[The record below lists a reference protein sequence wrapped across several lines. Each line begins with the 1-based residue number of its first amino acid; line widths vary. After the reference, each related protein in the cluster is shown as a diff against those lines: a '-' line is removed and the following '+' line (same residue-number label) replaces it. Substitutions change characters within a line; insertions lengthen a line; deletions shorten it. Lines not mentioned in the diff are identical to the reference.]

1 MSNRLVSE
9 PSDDE
14 QDAHPRAAKHGDL
27 RHSRSHGERPMP
39 PSWPARFQDRSALYC
54 RCMTRG
60 KSSPSARPN
69 GTPDETAAD
78 RLQAAVD
85 ELAQNVRVLTDIVDE
100 LREDLSWLTR
110 NGVPHQ
116 PVTVLVH
123 RMPHVAA
130 KESNGSTQSSGGSLE
145 LSLAHW
151 PVRDPT
157 ADTLS
162 DDKVRA
168 AVIDDIVQRLAEPL
182 GELAQE
188 QLNILVSV
196 IDHSHRELLKA
207 IRQPPAA
214 SPAQEPASREPS
226 STKARRG
233 RAKQPPFEPE
243 APSNSAPSVA
253 PVAPITGVESTA
265 STEPPPPTGRLF

>member
-1 MSNRLVSE
+1 MLFRWKVCLCRR
-9 PSDDE
+9 
-14 QDAHPRAAKHGDL
+14 DALHWRG
-27 RHSRSHGERPMP
+27 
-39 PSWPARFQDRSALYC
+39 
-54 RCMTRG
+54 MTRG
-60 KSSPSARPN
+60 KSSSSVRPN
-69 GTPDETAAD
+69 GTPDDTAAD

-85 ELAQNVRVLTDIVDE
+85 QLAQNVQVLTDIVDE

-116 PVTVLVH
+116 PVTVLVN

-130 KESNGSTQSSGGSLE
+130 KGSNGSKESSGGSLE

-162 DDKVRA
+162 DDQVRA

-188 QLNILVSV
+188 QLNMLVSV
-196 IDHSHRELLKA
+196 IDHAHRELLKA

-214 SPAQEPASREPS
+214 SPAQEPATKEPS
-226 STKARRG
+226 ITKPHRR
-233 RAKQPPFEPE
+233 RTTPPLSEPE
-243 APSNSAPSVA
+243 APPNSAPSVA
-253 PVAPITGVESTA
+253 PVAPVTAVESTA
-265 STEPPPPTGRLF
+265 STEPPPPTGKLF